1 MTLFL
6 FGPTARLGCQL
17 LLLVLAVY
25 TSSCAGARSAK
36 DIVSEDHHQIRSFAF
51 VGTDNLD
58 FLLEGVP
65 NLVANQEPANYMESY
80 HASTDTYD
88 KADLAMLHANAAVT
102 GTLIWGLANAT
113 DRARRQDRAAIQAL
127 LDATGLAEQMRTFDL
142 DDDWVARRR
151 GRPD

>member
-51 VGTDNLD
+51 VGTDNVWLVSENEGNLLLTNNGGRDWVTVQGQAVGSRFQSVGFLD
-58 FLLEGVP
+58 
-65 NLVANQEPANYMESY
+65 
-80 HASTDTYD
+80 D
-88 KADLAMLHANAAVT
+88 KR
-102 GTLIWGLANAT
+102 GLAVNSKGQVWKSVDGGLKWAQV
-113 DRARRQDRAAIQAL
+113 AELQSAKPSEWQFMSSAQIQFVDEL
-127 LDATGLAEQMRTFDL
+127 
-142 DDDWVARRR
+142 
-151 GRPD
+151 